1 MKRDPVHESCS
12 GGRTGCDAVRVLRSR
27 PALAGGV
34 EPRMA
39 GGIRRGAGRWFH
51 VASESLAMDS
61 CGARQSDV
69 RDKRAGVSPRRE
81 QDCAKS
87 WQEQ

>member
-39 GGIRRGAGRWFH
+39 GGHVADTVDVSRGERVSGDGFVWRAAIRR
-51 VASESLAMDS
+51 S
-61 CGARQSDV
+61 
-69 RDKRAGVSPRRE
+69 
-81 QDCAKS
+81 
-87 WQEQ
+87 